1 MISKSL
7 EFGKEFAKVSV
18 ATLKFYSKM
27 HVKPVSCIWPFVK
40 TLQHK
45 NE

>member
-7 EFGKEFAKVSV
+7 EFGKEFAKVNV
-18 ATLKFYSKM
+18 VTLKFYSKM
-27 HVKPVSCIWPFVK
+27 HIKPASCFWHFAK